1 MRFFTRIAILFYV
14 VTISTIGFLAIFFA
28 YVVDTPLL
36 ARIHDS
42 LDILQ
47 NHLQMR
53 TIIGLV
59 GFILILLSFLFA
71 KLIAGF
77 EQKERTIAFDNPAGR
92 VSISLGAIE
101 DMVKRLVLRET
112 EVKEVRPNIIATKK
126 GLQAE
131 ARLVL
136 KADVNI
142 PEVTARLQELI
153 KSKIQDMIGIEEKV
167 GVRIH
172 VVKIISEEPRS
183 KRDKDNYRERSE
195 PTIPFQGYRA

>member
-1 MRFFTRIAILFYV
+1 MWSPSRPLVFWP
-14 VTISTIGFLAIFFA
+14 SFLP

-59 GFILILLSFLFA
+59 GFILILLSFLFT

>member
-1 MRFFTRIAILFYV
+1 MPFCFMWSPSRPLVFWP
-14 VTISTIGFLAIFFA
+14 SFLP